1 MLATVI
7 TANGH
12 HVGNNY
18 WVILGPIVIALALVI
33 WLLLT
38 RHASAK
44 RVDPD
49 KRTGETANRGP
60 VKGGVIE
67 GSPSQRTRR
76 DAAVPED
83 YEHRGKK

>member
-1 MLATVI
+1 MLATVV
-7 TANGH
+7 TATGH

-18 WVILGPIVIALALVI
+18 WVILGPIIIALALVT

-38 RHASAK
+38 RHASGK
-44 RVDPD
+44 RVHPG
-49 KRTGETANRGP
+49 KPTGETANRGP

-67 GSPSQRTRR
+67 GGPSQRTRR

-83 YEHRGKK
+83 YEHRKK